1 MTPPCPRP
9 IIWVCILLWAG
20 GCNGTDKDA
29 GFEINLTQSE
39 PIPTV
44 FTATWDVDLDS
55 LEAAWFELELD
66 GQVART
72 VQVDVSS
79 DGPYKSVLI
88 GMKPASEYVVRA
100 VVRADGELRTSADR
114 VVTTGLEPPDLPDLS
129 VERSEGVQTWNG
141 LLVSSIV
148 ALPSAAVILDEDG
161 DYVWWTISE
170 GNDMIARS
178 VLSQDGRSVLFM
190 GINLEGDDETLLHEV
205 SLDGTDHRETPL
217 QNAHHD
223 FAELPDG
230 SIAYLAFDPRELGG
244 LTVWGDRLME
254 RDPEG
259 NTIELYNAWD
269 DELAEY
275 DPTIPADAELW
286 PHANAMDYLQEDDA
300 YLVSFSTLDSIYR
313 IDRQSHSVDWRLG
326 GAHSDF
332 ERADGSSDYFQHQHQ
347 MQLLEDSIL
356 VFVNGGM
363 GQPELS
369 RAIEL
374 SQDGSSFEAQEI
386 WEYWSDPALECLALG
401 DVHRF
406 DNGNT
411 LVTYSYQGLIQ
422 EVTPDGEPVW
432 TLSASVGGALGYTT
446 WIAGPPSQ

>member
-1 MTPPCPRP
+1 MTPPRPRP
-9 IIWVCILLWAG
+9 IVSMCILLCGG
-20 GCNGTDKDA
+20 GCNGSDRSA
-29 GFEINLTQSE
+29 GFEITLTQSE

-72 VQVDVSS
+72 VQVDVSA
-79 DGPYKSVLI
+79 DGPYETVLI
-88 GMKPASEYVVRA
+88 GMKPASEYVVCA
-100 VVRADGELRTSADR
+100 VVQAEGELHTSADR
-114 VVTTGLEPPDLPDLS
+114 VVTTGLEPPEFPDLS
-129 VERSEGVQTWNG
+129 SEGVQTWEG
-141 LLVSSIV
+141 LLVTSI
-148 ALPSAAVILDEDG
+148 AAYPSAAVILDEDG

-170 GNDMIARS
+170 GSDMIARS
-178 VLSQDGRSVLFM
+178 ALSRDGRSMLFM
-190 GINLEGDDETLLHEV
+190 GVNPEGEDENLLHEV
-205 SLDGTDHRETPL
+205 NLDGTDHRETRLPS
-217 QNAHHD
+217 AHHD

-230 SIAYLAFDPRELGG
+230 SIAYLAYDPRELGG

-254 RDPEG
+254 LDPEG
-259 NTIELYNAWD
+259 NTVELYNAWD

-275 DPTIPADAELW
+275 DPTGTEKW
-286 PHANAMDYLQEDDA
+286 PHANAMDYLPEEDA

-313 IDRQSHSVDWRLG
+313 IDRQSRSVDWRLG

-332 ERADGSSDYFQHQHQ
+332 ERTDGSSDYFQHQHQ

-363 GQPELS
+363 GQVELS

-374 SQDGSSFEAQEI
+374 SLDDSSYEAQEI
-386 WEYWSDPALECLALG
+386 WEYWSDPALACLTLG

-432 TLSASVGGALGYTT
+432 TLTASVGGALGYTT
-446 WIAGPPSQ
+446 WIAAPPSQ